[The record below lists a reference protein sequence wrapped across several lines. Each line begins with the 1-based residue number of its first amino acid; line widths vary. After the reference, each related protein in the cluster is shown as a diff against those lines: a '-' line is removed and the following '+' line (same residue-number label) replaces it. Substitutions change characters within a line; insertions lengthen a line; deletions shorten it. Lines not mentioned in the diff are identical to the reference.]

1 VVAKVYATDF
11 AVNYKGPADPV
22 TEADRQANTLI
33 CDRLAAV
40 FPGVPVVAEESDES
54 AFAGWVGAERVFFVD
69 PLDGTLE
76 FVSKNGDFVVM
87 IGLAERGRAVLGV
100 VLAPALGTA
109 WVGGEGLGAWEIAR
123 TGEKEPIHVS
133 DVDDPT
139 LARLVVSR
147 SHQAESLQR
156 VIAALGVA
164 QVIPRGSAGLKAAD
178 VAAARADIYLQPG
191 RAGKRWDACAPDA
204 IVRAA
209 GGLCTDAF
217 GDAIAYGGP
226 SLDNDRGLLVTNGK
240 LHDAVLRRLA
250 G

>member
-1 VVAKVYATDF
+1 VAKVYATDF
-11 AVNYKGPADPV
+11 AVNYKGPSDPV

-33 CDRLAAV
+33 CDRLASA

-54 AFAGWVGAERVFFVD
+54 AFAGWTGADRVFFVD

-87 IGLAERGRAVLGV
+87 IGLAEKGRAVLGV

-109 WVGGEGLGAWEIAR
+109 WVGGEGLGAWEIGR
-123 TGEKEPIHVS
+123 TGEKLPLRVS
-133 DVDDPT
+133 DVGE
-139 LARLVVSR
+139 LSAAKLVVSR
-147 SHQAESLQR
+147 SHQAASMQR
-156 VIAALGVA
+156 LLAALGVA
-164 QVIPRGSAGLKAAD
+164 EVIRRGSAGLKAAE
-178 VAAARADIYLQPG
+178 VAAGRADIYLQPG

-204 IVRAA
+204 IARAA

-217 GDAIAYGGP
+217 GDPIAYGGP
-226 SLDNDRGLLVTNGK
+226 SLENDRGLLVTNGK
-240 LHDAVLRRLA
+240 LHEEVIARIR